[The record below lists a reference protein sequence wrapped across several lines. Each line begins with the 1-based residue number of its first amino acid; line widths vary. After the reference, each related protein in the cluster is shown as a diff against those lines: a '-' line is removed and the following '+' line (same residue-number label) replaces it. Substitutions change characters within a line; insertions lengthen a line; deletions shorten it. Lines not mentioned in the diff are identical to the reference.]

1 MSFSSRRGKHS
12 FSIRDASATSDIFDD
27 DGWVVSSSSIRRKNA
42 SIIKVDAVEDD
53 DFDDDVF
60 FVVVVVSPFA
70 SFPSSTVVVVDL
82 VVLLLALVVLE
93 VVLVMVV
100 VVFFIVR
107 DERETQLKCGTKDA
121 PFLGGKEQDQKKS
134 FRVSLFFFFFLRA
147 EFPFEALAQEDT
159 RPSFRHLHECV
170 LLLDGGSIWCGLFV
184 LCTIEYLPLSLLF
197 SFFSFSLL
205 SGVVS

>member
-1 MSFSSRRGKHS
+1 MSRPIKKKHKTKFVDEIASSFCPRRGCFRARTTPSPTSSSFVVGMSFSSRRGKHS

-42 SIIKVDAVEDD
+42 SIKVDAVEDD

-107 DERETQLKCGTKDA
+107 DERETQLCGTKDA
-121 PFLGGKEQDQKKS
+121 PFLGGKTKK
-134 FRVSLFFFFFLRA
+134 
-147 EFPFEALAQEDT
+147 
-159 RPSFRHLHECV
+159 
-170 LLLDGGSIWCGLFV
+170 I
-184 LCTIEYLPLSLLF
+184 
-197 SFFSFSLL
+197 
-205 SGVVS
+205 

>member
-82 VVLLLALVVLE
+82 KVVLLLALVVLE

-134 FRVSLFFFFFLRA
+134 FRVSLFFFFFC
-147 EFPFEALAQEDT
+147 AQ
-159 RPSFRHLHECV
+159 SF
-170 LLLDGGSIWCGLFV
+170 LLKHSRKRTPD
-184 LCTIEYLPLSLLF
+184 PLLGTYTSA
-197 SFFSFSLL
+197 SFF
-205 SGVVS
+205 

>member
-12 FSIRDASATSDIFDD
+12 FSIRDASATSDVFDDDD

-42 SIIKVDAVEDD
+42 SINKVDAVEDD
-53 DFDDDVF
+53 DFDDVF
-60 FVVVVVSPFA
+60 FVVVVV
-70 SFPSSTVVVVDL
+70 FPSSTVVVVVDL

-134 FRVSLFFFFFLRA
+134 FRVSNFFFFGRVPKHSRKRTPDPLLSTYMSA
-147 EFPFEALAQEDT
+147 
-159 RPSFRHLHECV
+159 SFR
-170 LLLDGGSIWCGLFV
+170 WW
-184 LCTIEYLPLSLLF
+184 
-197 SFFSFSLL
+197 
-205 SGVVS
+205 

>member
-1 MSFSSRRGKHS
+1 MSFSSWRGKHS

-60 FVVVVVSPFA
+60 FVVVVVVSPFA

-82 VVLLLALVVLE
+82 VVLLLALVLE

-100 VVFFIVR
+100 AVFFIVR
-107 DERETQLKCGTKDA
+107 DSRETQLCGTKDSQ
-121 PFLGGKEQDQKKS
+121 FLGGKEQHQKKTYTVSHIFFFGRVPKHSRKRTPDPLLSTYMSAS
-134 FRVSLFFFFFLRA
+134 FR
-147 EFPFEALAQEDT
+147 
-159 RPSFRHLHECV
+159 
-170 LLLDGGSIWCGLFV
+170 WW
-184 LCTIEYLPLSLLF
+184 
-197 SFFSFSLL
+197 
-205 SGVVS
+205 

>member
-60 FVVVVVSPFA
+60 FVVVVVVSPFA

-134 FRVSLFFFFFLRA
+134 FRVSHFFFFGRVPKHSRKRTPDPLLGTYTSA
-147 EFPFEALAQEDT
+147 
-159 RPSFRHLHECV
+159 SFR
-170 LLLDGGSIWCGLFV
+170 WW
-184 LCTIEYLPLSLLF
+184 
-197 SFFSFSLL
+197 
-205 SGVVS
+205 

>member
-134 FRVSLFFFFFLRA
+134 FRVSNFFFFWQS
-147 EFPFEALAQEDT
+147 PEALAQEDT
-159 RPSFRHLHECV
+159 RPSFKHLHECV
-170 LLLDGGSIWCGLFV
+170 LQMVVVF
-184 LCTIEYLPLSLLF
+184 
-197 SFFSFSLL
+197 
-205 SGVVS
+205 GVVSLCCVL

>member
-60 FVVVVVSPFA
+60 FVVVVVVSPFA

-134 FRVSLFFFFFLRA
+134 FRVSLFFFWQS
-147 EFPFEALAQEDT
+147 PEALAQEDT
-159 RPSFRHLHECV
+159 RPSFKHLHECV
-170 LLLDGGSIWCGLFV
+170 LQMVVVF
-184 LCTIEYLPLSLLF
+184 
-197 SFFSFSLL
+197 
-205 SGVVS
+205 GVVSLCCVL

>member
-121 PFLGGKEQDQKKS
+121 PFLGGKEQDQKKA
-134 FRVSLFFFFFLRA
+134 FRVSFLFFFFARA
-147 EFPFEALAQEDT
+147 ASPQALAQEDT
-159 RPSFRHLHECV
+159 RPSFRHLNMCECV
-170 LLLDGGSIWCGLFV
+170 LQMGR
-184 LCTIEYLPLSLLF
+184 
-197 SFFSFSLL
+197 
-205 SGVVS
+205 

>member
-42 SIIKVDAVEDD
+42 SIKVDAVEDD

-82 VVLLLALVVLE
+82 VVLLLLALVVLE

-121 PFLGGKEQDQKKS
+121 TFLGGKTKNT
-134 FRVSLFFFFFLRA
+134 FRVSLFFCA
-147 EFPFEALAQEDT
+147 ESPEALAQEDT
-159 RPSFRHLHECV
+159 RPSFRHLHV
-170 LLLDGGSIWCGLFV
+170 SA
-184 LCTIEYLPLSLLF
+184 
-197 SFFSFSLL
+197 SFRW
-205 SGVVS
+205 

>member
-134 FRVSLFFFFFLRA
+134 FRVSLFFFFARRA
-147 EFPFEALAQEDT
+147 PEALIAQEDT

-170 LLLDGGSIWCGLFV
+170 LQMVVVF
-184 LCTIEYLPLSLLF
+184 
-197 SFFSFSLL
+197 
-205 SGVVS
+205 GVVSLCCVL

>member
-134 FRVSLFFFFFLRA
+134 FRVSIFFFFLGGGQS
-147 EFPFEALAQEDT
+147 PEALIAQEDT

-170 LLLDGGSIWCGLFV
+170 LQMVVVF
-184 LCTIEYLPLSLLF
+184 
-197 SFFSFSLL
+197 
-205 SGVVS
+205 GVVSLCCVL

>member
-147 EFPFEALAQEDT
+147 EFPFEALIAQEDT

-170 LLLDGGSIWCGLFV
+170 LQMVVVF
-184 LCTIEYLPLSLLF
+184 
-197 SFFSFSLL
+197 
-205 SGVVS
+205 GVVSLCCVL

>member
-134 FRVSLFFFFFLRA
+134 FRVSIFFFFLRA

-170 LLLDGGSIWCGLFV
+170 LQMVVVF
-184 LCTIEYLPLSLLF
+184 
-197 SFFSFSLL
+197 
-205 SGVVS
+205 GVVSLCCVL

>member
-134 FRVSLFFFFFLRA
+134 FRVSIFFFFFWGQS
-147 EFPFEALAQEDT
+147 PEALIAQEDT

-170 LLLDGGSIWCGLFV
+170 LQMVVVF
-184 LCTIEYLPLSLLF
+184 
-197 SFFSFSLL
+197 
-205 SGVVS
+205 GVVSLCCVL

>member
-42 SIIKVDAVEDD
+42 SIKVDAVEDD

-60 FVVVVVSPFA
+60 FVVVVVVSPFA

-82 VVLLLALVVLE
+82 VVLLLALVLE

-107 DERETQLKCGTKDA
+107 DERETQLCGTKDA
-121 PFLGGKEQDQKKS
+121 PFLGGKTKKT
-134 FRVSLFFFFFLRA
+134 FRVSLLFFFLCA
-147 EFPFEALAQEDT
+147 ESPEALAQEDT
-159 RPSFRHLHECV
+159 DP
-170 LLLDGGSIWCGLFV
+170 LLGTYV
-184 LCTIEYLPLSLLF
+184 
-197 SFFSFSLL
+197 
-205 SGVVS
+205 

>member
-82 VVLLLALVVLE
+82 KVVLLLALVVLE

-121 PFLGGKEQDQKKS
+121 PFLGGKEQDQKKL
-134 FRVSLFFFFFLRA
+134 FRVSYF
-147 EFPFEALAQEDT
+147 
-159 RPSFRHLHECV
+159 
-170 LLLDGGSIWCGLFV
+170 
-184 LCTIEYLPLSLLF
+184 F
-197 SFFSFSLL
+197 SFFCEELPKHSLRKRTPDPLLGTYTSASFRWW
-205 SGVVS
+205 

>member
-60 FVVVVVSPFA
+60 FVVVVVVSPFA

-82 VVLLLALVVLE
+82 KVVLLLALVVLE

-134 FRVSLFFFFFLRA
+134 FRVSHFFFWQS
-147 EFPFEALAQEDT
+147 PEALAQEDT
-159 RPSFRHLHECV
+159 RPSFKHLHECV
-170 LLLDGGSIWCGLFV
+170 LQMVVVF
-184 LCTIEYLPLSLLF
+184 
-197 SFFSFSLL
+197 
-205 SGVVS
+205 GVVSLCCVL

>member
-107 DERETQLKCGTKDA
+107 DERETQLCGTKDA

-147 EFPFEALAQEDT
+147 EFPFEALIAQEDT

-170 LLLDGGSIWCGLFV
+170 LQMVVVF
-184 LCTIEYLPLSLLF
+184 
-197 SFFSFSLL
+197 
-205 SGVVS
+205 GVVSLCRVL